1 MKTAIAIRHLHFE
14 DLGTMGPLLAARGY
28 AVRYL
33 DATTEDW
40 CTADAV
46 AADLLVV
53 LGGPIGAFDDALYPF
68 LADELAVISE
78 RLQSRRPLLG
88 ICLGAQLIARALGAG
103 VSGMGGQGNRLRA
116 PGAGSGRQGVTAGS
130 AERCAGAALAWR
142 PLRGSRRGHAA
153 GGHAR
158 LRQPGVRRGA
168 PCAGAAV
175 PSGGGPAPHRALAGR
190 PCLRTGTGRHRP
202 ARIAR
207 RSPGPAIRLAA
218 GGTRSVCFL
227 AGWDRGRS
235 TRSCGM
241 NPAPSLR
248 HRDRWLRFHPWC
260 SATHR
265 ITRRCRAVHWS

>member
-103 VSGMGGQGNRLRA
+103 VSGMGVREIGFA
-116 PGAGSGRQGVTAGS
+116 PLVLAPAGKASPLAALGGVPVLHWHGDRF
-130 AERCAGAALAWR
+130 EVPAGA
-142 PLRGSRRGHAA
+142 
-153 GGHAR
+153 
-158 LRQPGVRRGA
+158 
-168 PCAGAAV
+168 
-175 PSGGGPAPHRALAGR
+175 
-190 PCLRTGTGRHRP
+190 
-202 ARIAR
+202 
-207 RSPGPAIRLAA
+207 
-218 GGTRSVCFL
+218 
-227 AGWDRGRS
+227 
-235 TRSCGM
+235 
-241 NPAPSLR
+241 
-248 HRDRWLRFHPWC
+248 
-260 SATHR
+260 
-265 ITRRCRAVHWS
+265 TRRRFK